1 MLTTP
6 RAWFGLAIVYISGA
20 SAMEEPGYRSDTK
33 ELWKRVV
40 PLVVGVVA
48 LLAIPRAAMMAL
60 MTPMMFDAPETISK
74 TGPYIMLA
82 VLLAKPVMLFS
93 TVVLSFLVFK
103 DFSQRR
109 FAGLLVVPALW
120 WAIYWVS
127 LVVVA

>member
-1 MLTTP
+1 
-6 RAWFGLAIVYISGA
+6 
-20 SAMEEPGYRSDTK
+20 MEEPGYRSDTN

-48 LLAIPRAAMMAL
+48 LLAIPRAAIMAI
-60 MTPMMFDAPETISK
+60 MTPMMFDTPEMISK
-74 TGPYIMLA
+74 IGPHIMLA

-109 FAGLLVVPALW
+109 FAGLLLVPALW

>member
-1 MLTTP
+1 
-6 RAWFGLAIVYISGA
+6 
-20 SAMEEPGYRSDTK
+20 MEEPGYRSDTK

-48 LLAIPRAAMMAL
+48 LLAIPQAAMIAL
-60 MTPMMFDAPETISK
+60 ITPMMFDAPETTSK
-74 TGPYIMLA
+74 IGPYIMLA

-103 DFSQRR
+103 NFSQRR

-127 LVVVA
+127 LVVVRNAS

>member
-1 MLTTP
+1 
-6 RAWFGLAIVYISGA
+6 
-20 SAMEEPGYRSDTK
+20 MEEPGYRSDTK

-60 MTPMMFDAPETISK
+60 MTPMKFDASETISK
-74 TGPYIMLA
+74 IGPYIMLA

-109 FAGLLVVPALW
+109 FAGLLVVPTLW

-127 LVVVA
+127 VVVVA

>member
-1 MLTTP
+1 
-6 RAWFGLAIVYISGA
+6 
-20 SAMEEPGYRSDTK
+20 MEEPGYRSDTK

-74 TGPYIMLA
+74 IGPYIMLA

-103 DFSQRR
+103 NFSQHR

-127 LVVVA
+127 LVVVRNAS

>member
-1 MLTTP
+1 
-6 RAWFGLAIVYISGA
+6 
-20 SAMEEPGYRSDTK
+20 MEEPGYRSDTK

-60 MTPMMFDAPETISK
+60 MTPMKFDASETISK
-74 TGPYIMLA
+74 IGPYIMLA

-109 FAGLLVVPALW
+109 FAGLLVVPTLW
-120 WAIYWVS
+120 WATYWVS
-127 LVVVA
+127 VVVVA